1 MKKEELE
8 NWIREYSAV
17 SFARSGGPGG
27 QYVNTSDTKVV
38 LRLPIALL
46 PVTDEE
52 RTALLSTLKNRLNS
66 KGELVIHASAS
77 RSQFQNRKAA
87 ENLAEE
93 LIAAAL
99 MPETKRR
106 PTRPTKASRQHRL
119 DTKKANSR
127 KKELRRKPDL

>member
-8 NWIREYSAV
+8 NWIRKYSAV

-27 QYVNTSDTKVV
+27 QYVNTADTKVV
-38 LRLPIALL
+38 LRLPVALL

-52 RTALLSTLKNRLNS
+52 KSALLEKLGNRLNAA
-66 KGELVIHASAS
+66 GELVLHASAS

-87 ENLAEE
+87 EELALE
-93 LIAAAL
+93 LVSRAL
-99 MPETKRR
+99 QPKTKRR

-119 DTKKANSR
+119 DTKKAHSR